1 MENIRKLD
9 NERVDLVVRTTL
21 VAGLTDDPENIRQTA
36 GFLRDLK
43 SLKYYELLTYHP
55 LGLDKYIALG
65 KNVKLGDFSAPDSR
79 KVQQLLEIAGLS
91 GRPVFLN
98 GKRIAEHELR
108 SAD

>member
-1 MENIRKLD
+1 M
-9 NERVDLVVRTTL
+9 RTSE
-21 VAGLTDDPENIRQTA
+21 ACNRHGIYCAASGLTDDPENIRQTA

-65 KNVKLGDFSAPDSR
+65 KNEELGNFSAPDSR
-79 KVQQLLEIAGLS
+79 MVQRLPEIAGLS

-108 SAD
+108 SENYTSS